1 MTPPPN
7 FENQTIWT
15 GDNLDIMRG
24 MNSETIDLIYL
35 DPPFNSNANYAAPIG
50 SEAAGA
56 AFKDTWGLS
65 DIDLAWCELIQG
77 KHPGIHNLLL
87 AVKQIYGDSMM
98 AYLIY
103 MAPRLMEMKR
113 LLKSTGTIYLHCD
126 PTASHY
132 LKIIMDDIFGSNNFR
147 NEIVWRYGKMSNSP
161 RNFAKNHDIILRYT
175 KSENWIYNPIKMEE
189 SEYRTRFQRFIANNK
204 IVYADVKHKNDKLID
219 MRVKKVE
226 KKLNRQI
233 QDSDVL
239 FDFDIEFKE
248 QDDVIYV
255 SHIKGNSKEKTKYP
269 TQKPV
274 ALLKRIIRASSESG
288 DMVLDPFC
296 GCATTCIAA
305 EDLIREGHDRQWVG
319 IDISPYAAKLVQTRM
334 QKEMDFLT
342 WKCMHRTDIPIRT
355 DLGKIPKYNS
365 LENKQS
371 LYGKQGGHCN
381 GCYTHFESRHLTID
395 HIVSSSKGGTD
406 HIANLQLLCGNCNSI
421 KGDKPHAYLA
431 NILQQRGFIDAVTQ
445 RLLQERD
452 KLEPSKV

>member
-1 MTPPPN
+1 
-7 FENQTIWT
+7 
-15 GDNLDIMRG
+15 MRG

-35 DPPFNSNANYAAPIG
+35 DPPFNSDTNYAAPIG

-56 AFKDTWGLS
+56 AFKDTWDLS

-103 MAPRLMEMKR
+103 MAPRLMEMRR
-113 LLKSTGTIYLHCD
+113 LLKPTGTIYLHCD

-132 LKIIMDDIFGSNNFR
+132 LKIILDDIFGKNNFR

-161 RNFAKNHDIILRYT
+161 KNFAKNHDIIFRYT
-175 KSENWIYNPIKMEE
+175 KSEIWTYNPIKMDE
-189 SEYRTRFQRFIANNK
+189 SEYKTRFKKFIANNK
-204 IVYADVKHKNDKLID
+204 IFYADVKHKKDKLID
-219 MRVKKVE
+219 MRIKKVE
-226 KKLNRQI
+226 KELKREI
-233 QDSDVL
+233 KDSDVL

-248 QDDVIYV
+248 QDDVMYV
-255 SHIKGNSKEKTKYP
+255 SHIKGNSKEKTQYP

-274 ALLKRIIRASSESG
+274 ALMKRIIRASSNSG

-319 IDISPYAAKLVQTRM
+319 IDISDYAAKLVQSRM
-334 QKEMDFLT
+334 RKEMDFLT
-342 WKCMHRTDIPIRT
+342 WKCIHRTDIPIRT

-365 LENKQS
+365 PNNKKE
-371 LYGKQGGHCN
+371 LYGKQGGDCN
-381 GCYTHFESRHLTID
+381 GCNAHFKIQNFTID
-395 HIVSSSKGGTD
+395 HIVARSKGGTD
-406 HIANLQLLCGNCNSI
+406 HISNLQLLCGNCNSI
-421 KGDKPHAYLA
+421 KGNKSHEYLA
-431 NILQQRGFIDAVTQ
+431 DMLKKKGFIDAVTQ
-445 RLLQERD
+445 KILKERD
-452 KLEPSKV
+452 KM